1 MVHAYRGDSDTILS
15 EIFFYQVRD
24 KIWWSIKEC
33 QREVTD
39 VEKHLLFIHAWS
51 EFDSMSSIVVKGKP
65 SILKLLKISEIL
77 QSVSEI
83 MSGIVLPIL
92 AL

>member
-1 MVHAYRGDSDTILS
+1 MLLYHWEEQLS

-39 VEKHLLFIHAWS
+39 VEERLLFIHAWS

-65 SILKLLKISEIL
+65 SFLISKII

-83 MSGIVLPIL
+83 MSDY
-92 AL
+92 